1 MNKELYG
8 KKYTIP
14 DNILNHLSKY
24 SENETIGNLINS
36 KNASYSQLK
45 KIKHRME
52 NGEKS
57 ELGEDTFYSWIN
69 QTLNSDRSSIKTG
82 KEVRSDSGMPN
93 QFIRPHEKNSIKN
106 LNRPSKSHSK
116 ENSDIKITEALKRI
130 NQIMKKII

>member
-1 MNKELYG
+1 VNKELYG